1 MGVVRRETPPAD
13 ARPAPPEQPP
23 RARATSHTGSAGT
36 RKTDSPPGLPE
47 AAPWWGVRKVVAVL
61 PQTVEAVQRAVPPR
75 PWLRDPEAAVYVGKT
90 PRWMREQ
97 AERRVIPFSYS
108 GRTRVWH
115 VDDLDAY
122 LRSRRVEA
130 GSR

>member
-1 MGVVRRETPPAD
+1 VV
-13 ARPAPPEQPP
+13 
-23 RARATSHTGSAGT
+23 GSG
-36 RKTDSPPGLPE
+36 
-47 AAPWWGVRKVVAVL
+47 RKVVAVL

-75 PWLRDPEAAVYVGKT
+75 PWLDDDEAAAYVCKS

-97 AERRVIPFSYS
+97 AERRAIPFSHS

-115 VDDLDAY
+115 VADLDNY

-130 GSR
+130 VGR